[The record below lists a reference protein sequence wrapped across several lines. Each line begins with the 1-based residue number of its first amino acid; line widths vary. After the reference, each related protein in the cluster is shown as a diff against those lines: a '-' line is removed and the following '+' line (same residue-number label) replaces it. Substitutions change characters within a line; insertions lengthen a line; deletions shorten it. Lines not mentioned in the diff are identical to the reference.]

1 MFKVITLKRAC
12 YGRYHALA
20 NSICDEH
27 NFSLFISPMTIGLSW
42 VIILMEGLY
51 LKTKNPEYY
60 KITRFL
66 VNIFGLFFAM
76 GVATGFIQVFAFGNN
91 WSQFSK
97 FVGNVFGSLLA
108 AEGVFAFF
116 MEAGFLG
123 IMIFGWNKVKP
134 VTHYIATILVGLGA
148 TFSATWIVMAN
159 SWMQTPAGY
168 KIIGEGIHRR
178 AIITDLWQVYFNPS
192 FLTRL
197 GHVLLGCFLMGIFL
211 VISISAYYV
220 IRKKHEAFGESVLK
234 KALIVA
240 FVVLMLQLWSADS
253 SARGVAKDQPVK
265 FAAMEAVFNTEKNTP
280 MAVIGI
286 VDMNDEKV
294 YGISIPSLL
303 SLLTYR
309 NLHEAVPGLNNFP
322 KKDWPH
328 VPTVFYS
335 YRAMIYAWSAMVLIA
350 MLGLLFYKSL
360 ERRRWF
366 LWIAVYSIAFPYIAN
381 IAGWFTAEV
390 GRQPWIV
397 YNVMR
402 TTQGVSRVIHR
413 SDVIASLIMFACM
426 YSMMSVLFVYLLNKK
441 IQKGPVF
448 DDDSEDSNVYR
459 DPFFRA

>member
-1 MFKVITLKRAC
+1 
-12 YGRYHALA
+12 
-20 NSICDEH
+20 
-27 NFSLFISPMTIGLSW
+27 MTIGLAW

-51 LKTKNPEYY
+51 LKTKKQEYY

-97 FVGNVFGSLLA
+97 FVGNIFGSLLA

-123 IMIFGWNKVKP
+123 IMIFGWTRVKP
-134 VTHYIATILVGLGA
+134 VTHFIATCLVGFGA

-178 AIITDLWQVYFNPS
+178 AVITDIWQVYFSPS

-197 GHVLLGCFLMGIFL
+197 GHVLLGCFLMGLFL
-211 VISISAYYV
+211 VVSISAYYTLK
-220 IRKKHEAFGESVLK
+220 KKHEIFGPKVLR
-234 KALIVA
+234 ASLIVSL
-240 FVVLMLQLWSADS
+240 VVLMLQLWSADS
-253 SARGVAKDQPVK
+253 SAKRVLKDQPVK
-265 FAAMEAVFNTEKNTP
+265 FAALEGVFRTREKTP
-280 MAVIGI
+280 ISVIGI
-286 VDMNDEKV
+286 VDMKNEEV
-294 YGISIPSLL
+294 YGISIPSAL
-303 SLLTYR
+303 SFLAYGNLTQ
-309 NLHEAVPGLNNFP
+309 AVPGLNNYP

-335 YRAMIYAWSAMVLIA
+335 YHMMIYMWGAMVLA
-350 MLGLLFYKSL
+350 AVLGLIFYRSL
-360 ERRRWF
+360 EKRPLI
-366 LWIAVYSIAFPYIAN
+366 LWYCVISILFPYVAN

-402 TTQGVSRVIHR
+402 TSEGVSRVVNR
-413 SDVIASLIMFACM
+413 SDVIISLVMFGLM
-426 YSMMSVLFVYLLNKK
+426 YSLMTILFIYLLNKK

-448 DDDSEDSNVYR
+448 DDGDKGGKVYR
-459 DPFFRA
+459 DPFLELNQE

>member
-1 MFKVITLKRAC
+1 MDVTMLSRIQFAMNITFH
-12 YGRYHALA
+12 Y
-20 NSICDEH
+20 
-27 NFSLFISPMTIGLSW
+27 LFPPMTIGLAW

-123 IMIFGWNKVKP
+123 IMIFGWTKVKP
-134 VTHYIATILVGLGA
+134 KTHYLATIMVGLGA

-178 AIITDLWQVYFNPS
+178 AVITDLWQVYFSPS

-197 GHVLLGCFLMGIFL
+197 GHVLLGCFLLGIFF
-211 VISISAYYV
+211 VVSISAYYV
-220 IRKKHEAFGESVLK
+220 LKKKHQHFGERMLK
-234 KALIVA
+234 GSLITAFVALI
-240 FVVLMLQLWSADS
+240 LQLWSADS
-253 SARGVAKDQPVK
+253 SAKGVARDQPTK

-280 MAVIGI
+280 MSLIGI
-286 VDMNDEKV
+286 VDMKEEKV
-294 YGISIPSLL
+294 YGIAVPSLL
-303 SLLTYR
+303 SLLTYH

-328 VPTVFYS
+328 VPSVFYS
-335 YRAMIYAWSAMVLIA
+335 YRAMIYAWSAMILIA
-350 MLGLLFYKSL
+350 LLGLCFYRSL
-360 ERRRWF
+360 EKRRWF
-366 LWIAVYSIAFPYIAN
+366 LWISVYSIIFPYVGN
-381 IAGWFTAEV
+381 IAGWFTAEL

-402 TTQGVSRVIHR
+402 TSEGVSRVISR
-413 SDVIASLIMFACM
+413 SDVIASISMFAAM
-426 YSMMSVLFVYLLNKK
+426 YTLMLILFLYLLNKK

-448 DDDSEDSNVYR
+448 DDDQDTDGVYK
-459 DPFFRA
+459 DPFLELNQE